1 MVCVHKVQ
9 RAALRP
15 HTGPEG
21 FIAGAD
27 GIWQQDGAP
36 PHWGQDSLEHLEAHG
51 ISIENDNLLVEDESG
66 KWPARSPD
74 LNWLDEFVWGF
85 MVNEIRFEEA
95 TTKDELK
102 AAILRVWDKITP
114 QMCRNMIT
122 HYWKSGGTLD
132 KCIAAEGK
140 RFSKPKLSAV
150 VDDE

>member
-1 MVCVHKVQ
+1 MRWFLGKNKHRQAGQ
-9 RAALRP
+9 RVGDAEKHLR
-15 HTGPEG
+15 
-21 FIAGAD
+21 FC
-27 GIWQQDGAP
+27 QQMKA
-36 PHWGQDSLEHLEAHG
+36 LEHRKTAIMMSDEKIFAMSELHV
-51 ISIENDNLLVEDESG
+51 LLVEDESG

-74 LNWLDEFVWGF
+74 LNWLDEFVWGL

-102 AAILRVWDKITP
+102 AAILRVWAKITP

-140 RFSKPKLSAV
+140 RFSKPKLAEV
-150 VDDE
+150 VDDD